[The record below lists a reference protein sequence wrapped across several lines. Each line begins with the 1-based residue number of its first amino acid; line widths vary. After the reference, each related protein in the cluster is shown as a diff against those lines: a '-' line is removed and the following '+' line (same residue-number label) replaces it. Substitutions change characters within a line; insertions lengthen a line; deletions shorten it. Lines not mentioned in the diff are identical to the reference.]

1 MQEYLQRSVTK
12 VWKCKRTYSSV
23 AWRMYRSARVPTA
36 KHDVRICGCAWNA
49 RERTDILHH
58 ICVEV
63 QMTLLSHP
71 TPQPPHNVIFIVERK
86 KWQQS
91 RASQMPGTKN
101 MSPKHHT
108 YWLCI
113 DIYIYAP
120 TNMIH
125 LWYIHIHIECIDIPN
140 IFWALRSNQ
149 LTGENH
155 QRPARN
161 PGFLE
166 SLSSSA
172 LSSTHRPVNQGQP
185 PS

>member
-1 MQEYLQRSVTK
+1 MTYVFVDVHEMQESVQIYCITYA
-12 VWKCKRTYSSV
+12 WKCK
-23 AWRMYRSARVPTA
+23 WRYYP
-36 KHDVRICGCAWNA
+36 I
-49 RERTDILHH
+49 
-58 ICVEV
+58 
-63 QMTLLSHP
+63 P
-71 TPQPPHNVIFIVERK
+71 PPQPPHNVIFIVERK

-113 DIYIYAP
+113 DIYIYIYAP